1 MKITQESDYAL
12 KIVLYLANLDKDQIA
27 SAREICDSEDISVK
41 FALKILRRLV
51 QEKIVTSFR
60 GIKGGFRLKQDP
72 DKLNIKD
79 VVEAIQGHLSMSPSL
94 KEITNRNKLGGSVVD
109 EFLYEVQEDIR
120 KRLTVM
126 TFAKLQENQ
135 KNKK

>member
-51 QEKIVTSFR
+51 QEKIVVSFR
-60 GIKGGFRLKQDP
+60 GIKGGFRLRQDP
-72 DKLNIKD
+72 DKLNVKD
-79 VVEAIQGHLSMSPSL
+79 VVEAIQGHLSISPSL
-94 KEITNRNKLGGSVVD
+94 KGITNKNKLGGSVID